1 MVSDR
6 RKANLSNGNGA
17 STDDETRTKPYHDE
31 ASPGPSEDR
40 QTATTASHDEA
51 DKGPT
56 RKPMYPRLHQEE
68 AAPYFD
74 LHHEHLLE
82 KLSHTPSR
90 RIMDLCESGPP
101 PQGVLLP
108 SRGSTTTL
116 RAATEV
122 GRKSDGLRLT

>member
-56 RKPMYPRLHQEE
+56 RKRKLFLSVFFKLP
-68 AAPYFD
+68 
-74 LHHEHLLE
+74 LL
-82 KLSHTPSR
+82 
-90 RIMDLCESGPP
+90 C
-101 PQGVLLP
+101 V
-108 SRGSTTTL
+108 
-116 RAATEV
+116 
-122 GRKSDGLRLT
+122 